1 MHFMV
6 FTKSLTTEVMCR
18 FVGRLASHFA
28 IRPTS
33 GSTDT
38 AHPDGVELRF
48 LSRYSPELL
57 PDKLVNADLKH
68 RLPDHHRSPGPVR
81 TRCRNPPVVLRVQE
95 LHAAVQIPR
104 ALYEGVEQGSLEAV
118 GVVRRVTDGVCAN
131 VGPYFCSGLCLC
143 E

>member
-38 AHPDGVELRF
+38 THPDGVELRF

-68 RLPDHHRSPGPVR
+68 RLPDHHRSPGPVQLAAE
-81 TRCRNPPVVLRVQE
+81 TRRSCYAYKSSMPPFRY
-95 LHAAVQIPR
+95 HALSTR
-104 ALYEGVEQGSLEAV
+104 A
-118 GVVRRVTDGVCAN
+118 
-131 VGPYFCSGLCLC
+131 
-143 E
+143 